1 MNFELDEDILFL
13 KKNVRDFIQTEV
25 EAVAMQIEEEN
36 QIPERIITL
45 SKELGLFGLFG
56 KPIIANQAVS
66 HMIAEMA
73 VEIEALRSFTYR
85 VAWMVDKEMK
95 VIKEAAMLKLFGS
108 EVYNRVADKAVQIH
122 GGLGYIADYP
132 VERFY
137 RDARITRIYEG
148 TSEIQKNIIASQLEK
163 EYS

>member
-73 VEIEALRSFTYR
+73 VEIEVLRSITYR
-85 VAWMVDKEMK
+85 VA
-95 VIKEAAMLKLFGS
+95 
-108 EVYNRVADKAVQIH
+108 
-122 GGLGYIADYP
+122 
-132 VERFY
+132 
-137 RDARITRIYEG
+137 
-148 TSEIQKNIIASQLEK
+148 
-163 EYS
+163 